1 MLLKASSVS
10 NCSFTVDR
18 LAAVCFHNTAIVIHF
33 PIIMKK
39 NKKSLHKKKNP
50 ESATNNALTKI
61 ITVITQ
67 KPC

>member
-10 NCSFTVDR
+10 NCSFTVDK

-39 NKKSLHKKKNP
+39 NKKVYIKKKT

>member
-10 NCSFTVDR
+10 NCSFTVDK

-39 NKKSLHKKKNP
+39 NQKSLHKKNP

-61 ITVITQ
+61 ITAITQ